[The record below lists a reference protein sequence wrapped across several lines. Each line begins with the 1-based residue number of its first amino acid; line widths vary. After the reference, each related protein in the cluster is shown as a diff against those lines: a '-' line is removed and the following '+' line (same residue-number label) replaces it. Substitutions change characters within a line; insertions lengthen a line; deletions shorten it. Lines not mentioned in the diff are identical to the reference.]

1 MLSIDLPSQNFLLDI
16 VIDYSIYF
24 KFFKSRP
31 SFYEFE
37 YLFSPEVKFPDLIF
51 FASRRI
57 AKSSPLSRD
66 IFLPEGSFLR
76 GHRLKASINHRA
88 TGQSFT
94 KETFEVSELPWPK

>member
-16 VIDYSIYF
+16 VIDYLSNFSNHVQVFTNSNISF
-24 KFFKSRP
+24 RP
-31 SFYEFE
+31 
-37 YLFSPEVKFPDLIF
+37 VKFPDLIF